1 MEDGQ
6 KRKKAEY
13 RSSLRSKMLIR
24 NALVTLMQQ
33 KPFEKITITDIVKEA
48 DINRGTFYAHYH
60 DTAEVLDKI
69 REEVVQDV
77 LAAAKLMTPDEIIQD
92 PSELF
97 SNLGEL
103 MEKNREYYR
112 TLLSIGCS
120 IEILASAK
128 SAVIEYISTAKAIS
142 EYPDQAYIKC
152 ALDALAAAVT
162 QAYLDAI
169 IGKVEMSIEQV
180 TQLVS
185 RITYKLMHS

>member
-128 SAVIEYISTAKAIS
+128 SAVIEYISTAKAVR
-142 EYPDQAYIKC
+142 EYPDQAYIRC

-162 QAYLDAI
+162 EAYLDAI
-169 IGKVEMSIEQV
+169 IGKVDMSIKQV

>member
-128 SAVIEYISTAKAIS
+128 SAVIEYISTAKAVS
-142 EYPDQAYIKC
+142 EYPDQAYIRC

-162 QAYLDAI
+162 EAYLDAI
-169 IGKVEMSIEQV
+169 IGKVDMSIKQV

>member
-97 SNLGEL
+97 SNLGDL

-120 IEILASAK
+120 MEILSSAK
-128 SAVIEYISTAKAIS
+128 SAVIEYISTAKAVR
-142 EYPDQAYIKC
+142 EYPDQAYIRC

-162 QAYLDAI
+162 EAYLDAI
-169 IGKVEMSIEQV
+169 IGKVDMSIKQV

-185 RITYKLMHS
+185 RITDKLMHS

>member
-120 IEILASAK
+120 MEILSSAK
-128 SAVIEYISTAKAIS
+128 SAVIEYISTAKAVR
-142 EYPDQAYIKC
+142 EYPDQAYIRC

-162 QAYLDAI
+162 EAYLDAI
-169 IGKVEMSIEQV
+169 IGKVDMSIKQV

-185 RITYKLMHS
+185 RITDKLMHS

>member
-97 SNLGEL
+97 SNLGQL
-103 MEKNREYYR
+103 MEKNRKYYR

-120 IEILASAK
+120 MEILSSAK

-142 EYPDQAYIKC
+142 EYPDQAYIRC

-162 QAYLDAI
+162 EAYLDAI
-169 IGKVEMSIEQV
+169 IGKVDMSIKQV

-185 RITYKLMHS
+185 RITDKLMHS

>member
-69 REEVVQDV
+69 REDIVGDV
-77 LAAAKLMTPDEIIQD
+77 LSAASIMTPDEICEE
-92 PSELF
+92 PSMLF
-97 SNLGEL
+97 SNIGEL
-103 MEKNREYYR
+103 LERNREYYR
-112 TLLSIGCS
+112 TLLSIS
-120 IEILASAK
+120 PSTDIISSAK
-128 SAVIEYISTAKAIS
+128 EAVIDYLGTAGFVRD
-142 EYPDQAYIKC
+142 YPDKAYIRC
-152 ALDALAAAVT
+152 ALDAIAAAVA
-162 QAYLDAI
+162 QAYIDALT
-169 IGKVEMSIEQV
+169 GKVDMTISQV
-180 TQLVS
+180 TE
-185 RITYKLMHS
+185 LMSALTGRLLDS